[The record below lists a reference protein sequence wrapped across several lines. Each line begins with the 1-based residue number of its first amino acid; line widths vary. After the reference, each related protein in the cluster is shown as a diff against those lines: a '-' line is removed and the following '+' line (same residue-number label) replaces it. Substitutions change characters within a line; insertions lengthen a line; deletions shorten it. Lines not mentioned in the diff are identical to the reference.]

1 MQKDVSVAVIDVG
14 SGKISGFVASQ
25 LEGDDFNVI
34 AQSEVKC
41 SAFYGGKIIDEG
53 EISQAISSVITQLSS
68 RSGER
73 ISKVY
78 VGVAGEF
85 TAVVTKQSECS
96 YTSPKKITSEN
107 VSEVF
112 DSVDRCGVREGYSAI
127 SRSSIY
133 FILDDDKKV
142 IDPVGAVATKL
153 SALISFIFIDDA
165 FKTVISKILTE
176 NGIKEFDFVSE
187 NLAQA
192 LYLISPKI
200 RDGYA
205 VLVDCG
211 FVTTNVSVVLGDGIL
226 YSKSFSVGGGQ
237 MADDLSQILDIDFDE
252 AQDVLSQV
260 HLNLEFADDSVFVA
274 GQKQVEAAKANE
286 IVRCRVE
293 DIADSIKECLKLC
306 PHILPNNLPVIIT
319 GGAFAYLKGG
329 YNALSKYLERQV
341 HPAQINSPQ
350 YDKQEYSSAYGLI
363 SIALSQSRPVK
374 KGFFKKFLSSL
385 GG

>member
-1 MQKDVSVAVIDVG
+1 MQKDVSVAVIDIG
-14 SGKISGFVASQ
+14 SGKISGFVANQ

-34 AQSEVKC
+34 AQAEVKC
-41 SAFYGGKIIDEG
+41 NAFYCGQIIDET
-53 EISQAISSVITQLSS
+53 EIARAISTVVTQLSS
-68 RSGER
+68 RFGER
-73 ISKVY
+73 ISNVY

-85 TAVVTKQSECS
+85 TAVITKQAECVYS
-96 YTSPKKITSEN
+96 SPKKITSEN

-112 DSVDRCGVREGYSAI
+112 DSVDRFGVRDGYSAI

-142 IDPVGAVATKL
+142 IDPVGSVATKL
-153 SALISFIFIDDA
+153 SGLISFIFIEDV
-165 FKTVISKILTE
+165 FKNTISKILNE
-176 NGIKEFDFVSE
+176 NGIKEFDFVSA
-187 NLAQA
+187 NLAQS
-192 LYLISPKI
+192 LYLIQPHV

-226 YSKSFSVGGGQ
+226 YSKSFSIGGGQ
-237 MADDLSQILDIDFDE
+237 MADDLSQVLGIDFDV
-252 AQDVLSQV
+252 AQDLLSQV
-260 HLNLEFADDSVFVA
+260 HLNLEFADDSVLVA
-274 GQKQVEAAKANE
+274 GQKQFEAAKANE

-293 DIADSIKECLKLC
+293 DIAANIQECLKLC
-306 PHILPNNLPVIIT
+306 PHILPNNVPVFIT

-329 YNALSKYLERQV
+329 YNALSRCLEKQV

-350 YDKQEYSSAYGLI
+350 YNKQEYTSVYGLI
-363 SIALSQSRPVK
+363 SIALSQNRPSK
-374 KGFFKKFLSSL
+374 KGFLKKLLSSL